1 MRDAFHAVGT
11 IESDQSVEVA
21 SQIAG
26 VVESLALPEGRA
38 VGQGVLLARLDDRE
52 LKAQSERAM
61 AQRELAAANFDRAK
75 KLAEQ
80 QAISTRELDDARATL
95 AVAEANASLAKV
107 QLDRTRI
114 LAPFSGVVGRRRI
127 SVGAWLKPG
136 DAVTEMAQLSPLRVS
151 FSAPERMLSELTP
164 GRAVE
169 IRTPA
174 WPGRTFQ
181 GALSVVDPIVDPVT
195 RTVRLLA
202 RLPNPAG
209 LLRPGMSADVT
220 VTLAERT
227 HALTIPDEAV
237 FAEGSASFVYVVK
250 PDSSVTRATIQIG
263 SRDSMRVE
271 VLRGLSEG
279 QTVVRTGHQKLF
291 EGARVMPIP
300 DAAAAEAPAPA
311 KSSGRP

>member
-136 DAVTEMAQLSPLRVS
+136 DAVTEMAQLSPLRAS

-164 GRAVE
+164 WRAVE